1 MNNKTIKKASKQIM
15 IEMDYNT
22 HNKARIHKSLMK
34 GNEEGKKRKSTVEL
48 EVATTP
54 MNSI

>member
-1 MNNKTIKKASKQIM
+1 M